1 MTLPA
6 TARLGEHVSFLSGF
20 AFKSAFFNTEGE
32 GLPIVRIRDVKAGR
46 SDTYYSGEYDPKFI
60 VSDGDYL
67 IGMDGE
73 FSLARWRGGKAL
85 LNQRVCKVESV
96 SDRLD
101 AGYLVRFLP
110 SALKAIEDATPFVTV
125 KHLSVKALRD
135 IEIPLPPLAEQRR
148 IAAVLDQ
155 VDALRARRRQ
165 AAALLADLAGS
176 VFLDMFGGPSD
187 ILENWP
193 TRPLGDALD
202 FLTSGSRGWAKYY
215 TDDPRVL
222 FLRIQNVRGGELL
235 LDDIAYVTPP
245 QTKEAE
251 RTRVRAGDVLLS
263 ITADLGRVA
272 VVPEE
277 LGDAHINQHLA
288 ILRAPSLNPNFLA
301 EYISSPAGQRQIL
314 GRNRQAVKAGLN
326 FDDVRS
332 LRIPVPPRDMQDT
345 FDRRLRETR
354 RTRDAHHVHL
364 ARLDELFASLQQ
376 RAFTGQLWE
385 HEPAQP

>member
-60 VSDGDYL
+60 VSDGDYS

-135 IEIPLPPLAEQRR
+135 IEIPCLRSPSSAVSPRFSTRWMLCARAVARPP
-148 IAAVLDQ
+148 
-155 VDALRARRRQ
+155 
-165 AAALLADLAGS
+165 
-176 VFLDMFGGPSD
+176 P
-187 ILENWP
+187 
-193 TRPLGDALD
+193 
-202 FLTSGSRGWAKYY
+202 
-215 TDDPRVL
+215 
-222 FLRIQNVRGGELL
+222 
-235 LDDIAYVTPP
+235 
-245 QTKEAE
+245 
-251 RTRVRAGDVLLS
+251 
-263 ITADLGRVA
+263 
-272 VVPEE
+272 
-277 LGDAHINQHLA
+277 
-288 ILRAPSLNPNFLA
+288 
-301 EYISSPAGQRQIL
+301 SSPTWPAPFSSTCSAARPTSWRIGL
-314 GRNRQAVKAGLN
+314 PGRWVMPWI
-326 FDDVRS
+326 S
-332 LRIPVPPRDMQDT
+332 
-345 FDRRLRETR
+345 
-354 RTRDAHHVHL
+354 
-364 ARLDELFASLQQ
+364 
-376 RAFTGQLWE
+376 
-385 HEPAQP
+385 